1 MENVRI
7 TFLGGLGDI
16 GRNCAVIETQEEILV
31 LDCGQLFP
39 DELMPGANSVLPDL
53 SYLLGRKDKIVG
65 CITTHAHEDHIG
77 ALQYLLEHVEMP
89 IYGSSFTLGIVRNR
103 LEEAQLLSR
112 CELIEVKDGE
122 RCLIGEFSCEF
133 LPVTH
138 SVPRGLI
145 SAIKTPQ
152 GVILHSSDFKLDL
165 DPVDGR
171 VTDLNRITELSEE
184 PGIRLLLC
192 DSTNADL
199 PGRTASESDVGV
211 SLEQVFE
218 AHDGKRIIAACFSSH
233 IHRVQQIAQ
242 AAINGGRKIAT
253 LGLSMKRNVILAR
266 QLRILEI
273 DDVHIIEIENIRDY
287 SPDEVCVISTG
298 TQGEPR
304 SALAM
309 AASGESRWITIGEED
324 AVILSSRAIPG
335 NEDRVGRMIND
346 LMKRGA
352 TVLHADHLGLH
363 TSGHGKQEELRA
375 LHVAANPEWFVP
387 VHGEY
392 RHLVAHRDLAME
404 IGMPPERIHLATD
417 GDQIEIDGTGVT
429 LVKKIT
435 SGEYPFVQGKV
446 LEHDHQIFAERRILG
461 AEGFVLAMVEISNA
475 DNAIIGAPAVISK
488 GWINTGMAEDLE
500 REIVLALK
508 EGIQKALMQEG
519 VSEEELQ
526 QRVRRITG
534 SFVNDLTGRR
544 PMIIPI
550 VRRI

>member
-1 MENVRI
+1 MEKVRI

-16 GRNCAVIETQEEILV
+16 GRNCAIIETQEEILV

-53 SYLLGRKDKIVG
+53 SYLLARKDKIVG

-77 ALQYLLEHVEMP
+77 ALQYLLRQVELP
-89 IYGSSFTLGIVRNR
+89 IYGSSFTLGVVRNR
-103 LEEAQLLSR
+103 LEESQLLSR
-112 CELIEVKDGE
+112 CELIEVNDGE
-122 RCLIGEFSCEF
+122 RRLIGNFSCEF

-145 SAIKTPQ
+145 SAIGTPQ
-152 GVILHSSDFKLDL
+152 GLIVHSSDFKLDL

-171 VTDLNRITELSEE
+171 VTDLNRIVELSKE

-192 DSTNADL
+192 DSTNSDI
-199 PGRTASESDVGV
+199 PGRTASESDVGA

-218 AHDGKRIIAACFSSH
+218 AHDGKRIVAACFSSH

-242 AAINGGRKIAT
+242 AAINGERKIAT

-266 QLRILEI
+266 QLQILNI
-273 DDVHIIEIENIRDY
+273 DEAHIVEIENIRDY

-309 AASGESRWITIGEED
+309 AASGESRWITIGEQD

-375 LHVAANPEWFVP
+375 LHEAANPEWFVP

-392 RHLVAHRDLAME
+392 RHLVAHRDLAIE

-417 GDQIEIDGTGVT
+417 GDQIEISDTGVT
-429 LVKKIT
+429 LVEKIT
-435 SGEYPFVQGKV
+435 SGEYPFVQGKI
-446 LEHDHQIFAERRILG
+446 LEHDHRIFAERRILG
-461 AEGFVLAMVEISNA
+461 TEGFVLAMVEISKA
-475 DNAIIGAPAVISK
+475 DNTVTGPPTVVSK
-488 GWINTGMAEDLE
+488 GWIHSELAEELE
-500 REIVLALK
+500 QEIVLALA
-508 EGIQKALMQEG
+508 EGIQRALLQG
-519 VSEEELQ
+519 DISEEHLQ

-550 VRRI
+550 IRRI

>member
-1 MENVRI
+1 MEKVRI

-16 GRNCAVIETQEEILV
+16 GRNCAIIETQEEILV

-53 SYLLGRKDKIVG
+53 SYLLARKDKIVG

-77 ALQYLLEHVEMP
+77 ALQYLLQQVELP
-89 IYGSSFTLGIVRNR
+89 IYGSSFTLGVVRNR
-103 LEEAQLLSR
+103 LEESQLLSR
-112 CELIEVKDGE
+112 CELIEVNDGE
-122 RCLIGEFSCEF
+122 RRLIGNFSCEF

-145 SAIKTPQ
+145 SAIETPQ
-152 GVILHSSDFKLDL
+152 GFIVHSSDFKLDL

-171 VTDLNRITELSEE
+171 VTDLNRIVELSKE

-192 DSTNADL
+192 DSTNSDI
-199 PGRTASESDVGV
+199 PGRTASESDVGA

-218 AHDGKRIIAACFSSH
+218 AHDGKRIVAACFSSH

-266 QLRILEI
+266 QLQILNI
-273 DDVHIIEIENIRDY
+273 DEAHIVEIENIRDY
-287 SPDEVCVISTG
+287 PPDEVCVISTG

-309 AASGESRWITIGEED
+309 AASGESRWITIGEQD

-375 LHVAANPEWFVP
+375 LHEAANPEWFVP

-392 RHLVAHRDLAME
+392 RHLIAHRDLAIE

-417 GDQIEIDGTGVT
+417 GDQIEISDTGVT
-429 LVKKIT
+429 LVEKIT
-435 SGEYPFVQGKV
+435 SGEYPFVQGKI
-446 LEHDHQIFAERRILG
+446 LEHDHRIFAERRILG

-475 DNAIIGAPAVISK
+475 DNAINGPPIVVSK
-488 GWINTGMAEDLE
+488 GWIHSELAEELE
-500 REIVLALK
+500 QEIVLALA
-508 EGIQKALMQEG
+508 EGIQRALLQG
-519 VSEEELQ
+519 DISEEHLQ
-526 QRVRRITG
+526 
-534 SFVNDLTGRR
+534 
-544 PMIIPI
+544 
-550 VRRI
+550 

>member
-1 MENVRI
+1 MEKVRI

-16 GRNCAVIETQEEILV
+16 GRNCAIIETQEEILV

-53 SYLLGRKDKIVG
+53 SYLLARKDKIVG

-77 ALQYLLEHVEMP
+77 ALQYLLRQVELP
-89 IYGSSFTLGIVRNR
+89 IYGSSFTLGVVRNR
-103 LEEAQLLSR
+103 LEESQLLSR
-112 CELIEVKDGE
+112 CELIEVNDGE
-122 RCLIGEFSCEF
+122 RRLIGNFSCEF

-145 SAIKTPQ
+145 SAIGTPQ
-152 GVILHSSDFKLDL
+152 GLIVHSSDFKLDL

-171 VTDLNRITELSEE
+171 VTDLNRIVELSKE

-192 DSTNADL
+192 DSTNSDI
-199 PGRTASESDVGV
+199 PGRTASESDVGA

-218 AHDGKRIIAACFSSH
+218 AHDGKRIVAACFSSH

-242 AAINGGRKIAT
+242 AAINGERKIAT

-266 QLRILEI
+266 QLQILNI
-273 DDVHIIEIENIRDY
+273 DEAHIVEIENIRDY

-309 AASGESRWITIGEED
+309 AASGESRWITIGEQD

-375 LHVAANPEWFVP
+375 LHEAANPEWFVP

-392 RHLVAHRDLAME
+392 RHLVAHRDLAIE

-417 GDQIEIDGTGVT
+417 GDQIEISDTGVT
-429 LVKKIT
+429 LVEKIT
-435 SGEYPFVQGKV
+435 SGEYPFVQGKI
-446 LEHDHQIFAERRILG
+446 LEHDHRIFAERRILG
-461 AEGFVLAMVEISNA
+461 TEGFVLAMVEISKA
-475 DNAIIGAPAVISK
+475 DNTVTGSPTVVSK
-488 GWINTGMAEDLE
+488 GWIHSELAEELE
-500 REIVLALK
+500 QEIVLALT
-508 EGIQKALMQEG
+508 EGIQRALLQG
-519 VSEEELQ
+519 DISEEHLQ

-550 VRRI
+550 IRRI

>member
-1 MENVRI
+1 MEKVRI

-16 GRNCAVIETQEEILV
+16 GRNCAIIETQEEILV

-53 SYLLGRKDKIVG
+53 SYLLARKDKIVG

-77 ALQYLLEHVEMP
+77 ALQYLLRQVELP
-89 IYGSSFTLGIVRNR
+89 IYGSSFTLGVVRNR
-103 LEEAQLLSR
+103 LEESQLLSR
-112 CELIEVKDGE
+112 CELIEVNDGE
-122 RCLIGEFSCEF
+122 RRLIGNFSCEF

-145 SAIKTPQ
+145 SAIGTPQ
-152 GVILHSSDFKLDL
+152 GLIVHSSDFKLDL

-171 VTDLNRITELSEE
+171 VTDLNRIVELSKE

-192 DSTNADL
+192 DSTNSDI
-199 PGRTASESDVGV
+199 PGRTASESDVGA

-218 AHDGKRIIAACFSSH
+218 AHDGKRIVAACFSSH

-242 AAINGGRKIAT
+242 AAINGERKIAT

-266 QLRILEI
+266 QLQILNI
-273 DDVHIIEIENIRDY
+273 DEAHIVEIENIRDY

-309 AASGESRWITIGEED
+309 AASGESRWITIGEQD

-375 LHVAANPEWFVP
+375 LHEAANPEWFVP

-392 RHLVAHRDLAME
+392 RHLVAHRDLAIE

-417 GDQIEIDGTGVT
+417 GDQIEISDTGVT
-429 LVKKIT
+429 LVEKIT
-435 SGEYPFVQGKV
+435 SGEYPFVQGKI
-446 LEHDHQIFAERRILG
+446 LEHDHRIFAERRILG
-461 AEGFVLAMVEISNA
+461 TEGFVLAMVEISKA
-475 DNAIIGAPAVISK
+475 DNTVTGPPTVVSK
-488 GWINTGMAEDLE
+488 GWIHSELAEELE
-500 REIVLALK
+500 QEIVLALT
-508 EGIQKALMQEG
+508 EGIQRALLQG
-519 VSEEELQ
+519 DISEEHLQ

-550 VRRI
+550 IRRI